1 MQCLNAP
8 PTESGFLRR
17 KPAGQFLD
25 VSPATL
31 DKWHRAGKGP
41 IRVTLPDSRIP
52 VYALDELSRWVSK
65 GKGQSK

>member
-31 DKWHRAGKGP
+31 DKWHRLGKGP
-41 IRVTLPDSRIP
+41 IRVTLPDSKIP
-52 VYALDELSRWVSK
+52 VYPIVTLRTWAEKQR
-65 GKGQSK
+65 GQSK